1 MRCTTCDTP
10 NPTDARFCTGC
21 GAALTPAAG
30 VATAPLGPTAA
41 PAAPQPPVPQPVAA
55 PVTRGNPEIGPTQA
69 VALPAS
75 PFNQTI
81 NVNVQAAAPSP
92 VVVMAPTVAG
102 PGCLVR
108 ALYFLFIGLWL
119 GAIWTGVAWALLV
132 SVIGLPLGLLMLNR
146 LPQVMTL
153 KPIRTQMR
161 VVNQGGVVLIGQ
173 GQIEQRPFWMRAL
186 YFVLVG
192 WWLSGLWLFTAW
204 SLIGVTFGLGLPLA
218 FWMFDQTP
226 AIVSLARQ

>member
-1 MRCTTCDTP
+1 MHCPTCDIP
-10 NPTDARFCTGC
+10 NPDDARFCTGC
-21 GAALTPAAG
+21 GAALPPAAG
-30 VATAPLGPTAA
+30 GATAPLGPMPM
-41 PAAPQPPVPQPVAA
+41 PATPQPPVAVDAAA
-55 PVTRGNPEIGPTQA
+55 PLTHGNPDIGAARTVTP
-69 VALPAS
+69 PAS

-81 NVNVQAAAPSP
+81 NVNVQAAPSP
-92 VVVMAPTVAG
+92 VVVIAPTVAG

-108 ALYFLFIGLWL
+108 TVYFLFIGLWL

-132 SVIGLPLGLLMLNR
+132 SVIGLPLGLVMLNR

-153 KPIRTQMR
+153 KPMRTQMR
-161 VVNQGGVVLIGQ
+161 VVNQGGAVMISQ
-173 GQIEQRPFWMRAL
+173 GQVEQRSFWLRAL

>member
-1 MRCTTCDTP
+1 MHCTTCDTP
-10 NPTDARFCTGC
+10 NATDARFCTGC
-21 GAALTPAAG
+21 GAALAPAAG
-30 VATAPLGPTAA
+30 TATAPLSPPPPATAPLSPPPPATAPLAAAAA
-41 PAAPQPPVPQPVAA
+41 PAA
-55 PVTRGNPEIGPTQA
+55 VTPTMPANPA
-69 VALPAS
+69 
-75 PFNQTI
+75 FNQTI
-81 NVNVQAAAPSP
+81 NVNVQAAPPTP

-108 ALYFLFIGLWL
+108 TFYFLFIGLWL
-119 GAIWTGVAWALLV
+119 GLLWTGVAWALLV
-132 SVIGLPLGLLMLNR
+132 SIIGLPLGLLMLNR

-153 KPIRTQMR
+153 KPIRSEMR
-161 VVNQGGVVLIGQ
+161 VVNQGGVVLISQ
-173 GQIEQRPFWMRAL
+173 GQLAQRPFWVRAL

-204 SLIGVTFGLGLPLA
+204 GLIGVTFGLGLPLA